1 MYQLVI
7 FDMDGTILD
16 SLEDLK
22 NSVNFALGSQNMPMR
37 NTDEIRSFVG
47 NGVRELIERSV
58 PYGTSPA
65 QANTVYDAFKSH
77 YAIHCTDYTRP

>member
-22 NSVNFALGSQNMPMR
+22 SSVNFALGSQNMPMR

-65 QANTVYDAFKSH
+65 QVNTVYDAFKSH
-77 YAIHCTDYTRP
+77 YTIHCTDYTRP

>member
-47 NGVRELIERSV
+47 NGSSSSAPFHMER
-58 PYGTSPA
+58 A
-65 QANTVYDAFKSH
+65 QRK
-77 YAIHCTDYTRP
+77 